1 MACFEAFDPAY
12 DLPPEWSEP
21 GDSGGGE
28 AGADAPDA
36 AAWPLSLGAAF
47 DGAVSTASAL
57 CVVCG
62 ALAAEMALAA
72 AGAGGKARLVAS
84 LALPRRSGFCG
95 TPAAHSAAP
104 AAAAAI
110 FSLGAGA
117 PLLAVVREPPFG
129 AARRALAGFLAGR
142 LAPGVARVV
151 AVEAAPAAVVAGS
164 TFMGGAGGEEC
175 ERPLVFARGAGVGA
189 LTEHAVPL
197 EAGHAVDALAAE
209 TADAAAEGLC
219 VVLAHRRRA
228 PEPPEARALAAALA
242 AAVPELGGE
251 ALLAAADAAASRA
264 LADGA
269 VYA

>member
-1 MACFEAFDPAY
+1 M
-12 DLPPEWSEP
+12 
-21 GDSGGGE
+21 
-28 AGADAPDA
+28 
-36 AAWPLSLGAAF
+36 
-47 DGAVSTASAL
+47 VS
-57 CVVCG
+57 VWQ
-62 ALAAEMALAA
+62 
-72 AGAGGKARLVAS
+72 VAS
-84 LALPRRSGFCG
+84 PALPRRSGFCG